1 MQEANNEGSASR
13 VGERIR
19 SIREAQKMTQAELG
33 EKVGLSADRIQ
44 KYENGFRKPKADM
57 LKQIADA
64 LKVNMLALTDPVTE
78 NYFGVMQALF
88 EMEKKHGLTLKNI
101 NGQIV
106 LSFDEGV
113 LNPINGYLKIWE
125 AERQI
130 YEAKMKEYASD
141 EEREKALIEYDMW
154 KWNFPDSIADGKN
167 IEYDNA
173 RKEALKEQI
182 SLLQKKL
189 DALNGK

>member
-57 LKQIADA
+57 LKQIANA
-64 LKVNMLALTDPVTE
+64 LKINMLALTDPVTE
-78 NYFGVMQALF
+78 NYFGIMQAFF
-88 EMEKKHGLTLKNI
+88 EMEKRHGLTIKNI
-101 NGQIV
+101 NGQII
-106 LSFDEGV
+106 LSFDGGV
-113 LNPINGYLKIWE
+113 LNPINSYLKTWE
-125 AERQI
+125 AEHRL
-130 YEAKMKEYASD
+130 YEARIKGCTSD
-141 EEREKALIEYDMW
+141 EEREKALLEYNLW

-182 SLLQKKL
+182 SLLQKKV
-189 DALNGK
+189 GCTKW